1 VPKADIAIHPHQF
14 ARVMPHNRISVRED
28 VLFSN
33 HKGEE
38 KSGIRKRNLKTL
50 EKLRPALERVLLP
63 EETVFYIA
71 RARTPL
77 NTLEQVTAGWWTYVL
92 AAASVVVTNK
102 RILFFP
108 VKTDGS
114 WKESVRSAQWG
125 DLSEVKIRGWI
136 TPGMIFQYRN
146 GTKEIYSGFRSGEA
160 KKISAIA
167 AAMVVSGA
175 GEQSAAQ
182 AAVQLCPDCRSVLTP
197 RVYSCAGC
205 GLVFKNEKSMIWRSI
220 FLPAGGY
227 FYTGHP
233 VIAILPA
240 LVEAYFLVAVAMLI
254 IQGAASGRGRGDL
267 VAVMVF
273 LGFIWA
279 VETAVT
285 ILHCRRYIREYI
297 PEKRRAAGTNVSLTA
312 KAGA

>member
-1 VPKADIAIHPHQF
+1 VPKVDIAIHPQQF

-38 KSGIRKRNLKTL
+38 KPRIRKRNLKFF
-50 EKLRPALERVLLP
+50 EKLRPALERVLQP
-63 EETVFYIA
+63 DETVFYIA
-71 RARTPL
+71 RGRTPL
-77 NTLEQVTAGWWTYVL
+77 NTLEQITAGWWTYVL
-92 AAASVVVTNK
+92 AAATLVVTNK

-125 DLSEVKIRGWI
+125 DVSEAKIRGWI

-146 GTKEIYSGFRSGEA
+146 GTKEIYTGFRTGDA
-160 KKISAIA
+160 KKIAEIA
-167 AAMVVSGA
+167 KAMIVAAA

-182 AAVQLCPDCRSVLTP
+182 AAVQLCPDCRNVLTP
-197 RVYSCAGC
+197 RVYSCANC
-205 GLVFKNEKSMIWRSI
+205 GLVFKNEKTMILRSI

-233 VIAILPA
+233 VIGLLPA
-240 LVEAYFLVAVAMLI
+240 LVEGYFLIAVAVLMA
-254 IQGAASGRGRGDL
+254 QGAANGRGRGDL
-267 VAVMVF
+267 VAIAVF
-273 LGFIWA
+273 LGFVWTL
-279 VETAVT
+279 ETAITV
-285 ILHCRRYIREYI
+285 LHCRRYIREYI